1 MPPSKSD
8 TESLTGDLPEL
19 PPDLAGQLR
28 QVGSSPFLVAV
39 PETDM
44 PSPPRPDVS
53 QPLAAKKS
61 SHTVTEYYTMAA
73 YPVVVCYPP
82 DFAIDVFAPL
92 READEDGGTPG
103 ESRRAHLREESVV
116 EYKLTA
122 DALGERFYNPLY
134 CRLFA
139 HYSLAPV
146 KRTTSCQVGIPDL
159 WQLEVA
165 IPGVGT
171 TVISWYG
178 EWSDLPDVP
187 NLDVITTH
195 LIQHKETSE
204 CCPGYR
210 WCQSTGGCLAQTIE
224 CQDDLSPT

>member
-1 MPPSKSD
+1 MPSSKSE

-19 PPDLAGQLR
+19 PSDLAGQLR

-39 PETDM
+39 PETDV
-44 PSPPRPDVS
+44 PSPPRLDPS
-53 QPLAAKKS
+53 LPLAKNKS
-61 SHTVTEYYTMAA
+61 SYTVTEYYTMAA

-82 DFAIDVFAPL
+82 EFAKDVFAVL
-92 READEDGGTPG
+92 RETDEGGGAPG
-103 ESRRAHLREESVV
+103 ELRRAHVQEKSVV

-122 DALGERFYNPLY
+122 DALGKRFYNPLF
-134 CRLFA
+134 CRLYA

-146 KRTTSCQVGIPDL
+146 KRTTSCQDGLPNL
-159 WQLEVA
+159 WELEVA

-195 LIQHKETSE
+195 LIQHKETSS

-210 WCQSTGGCLAQTIE
+210 WCPGTGGCLEQTIE
-224 CQDDLSPT
+224 CQDQIPT